1 MVAQI
6 KGDRRVALQRTHHAI
21 RDDHYRD
28 TTFPALSR
36 ERNDIRRI
44 VAKAHGDEH
53 IAWTHTKSLI
63 ANHAAD
69 TIHQR
74 HG

>member
-6 KGDRRVALQRTHHAI
+6 KGNRRVALQRTHRAI
-21 RDDHYRD
+21 RDDHYGD
-28 TTFPALSR
+28 TTLPALRR
-36 ERNDIRRI
+36 ERNDIRLI
-44 VAKAHGDEH
+44 VAKTHGNEH
-53 IAWTHTKSLI
+53 IAWTYTKSLI